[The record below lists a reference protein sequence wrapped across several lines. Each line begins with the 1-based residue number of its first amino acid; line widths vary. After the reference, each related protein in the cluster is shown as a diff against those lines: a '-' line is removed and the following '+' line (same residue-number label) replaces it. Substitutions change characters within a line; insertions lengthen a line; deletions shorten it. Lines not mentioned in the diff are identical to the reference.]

1 MTTTGYLIDFSLP
14 ELFQFLDKGEKT
26 GLLCLDFTID
36 ETSNYQRQYIW
47 FRHGRILASADNLE
61 GKGLISLIGQK
72 GWLTNKIEHY
82 YQSAFQND
90 APLGLSLK
98 SKGLLDAEQ
107 LKMLFYTQVMRKVCD
122 LFQCPNAWFEF
133 QENADL
139 TFAEMTG
146 LSSPGTDLTLAGLR
160 ALRDWTALQPK
171 LPQDNSTLINVCAD
185 QPKIVINKSENQ
197 VWQLSDG
204 KKTIIEIA
212 ENLDLSLE
220 KTREIGFRLIAIGL
234 TEEVPMVALIS
245 EAEAEAEKQ
254 ESEDSN
260 ENNNGLSSSFLSS
273 LMGFLNEV

>member
-1 MTTTGYLIDFSLP
+1 MATTGYLIDFSLP
-14 ELFQFLDKGEKT
+14 ELFQFLDQGEKT

-36 ETSNYQRQYIW
+36 QTSNYQRQYIW

-82 YQSAFQND
+82 YQSAFKND

-122 LFQCPNAWFEF
+122 LFQCANAWFDF
-133 QENADL
+133 QENIEF

-171 LPQDNSTLINVCAD
+171 LPQDNSTLINVCGD
-185 QPKIVINKSENQ
+185 QPKIAINKSENQ

-204 KKTIIEIA
+204 KMTIKQIA
-212 ENLDLSLE
+212 ENLELSLE

-234 TEEVPMVALIS
+234 AEEVPMVSIIS
-245 EAEAEAEKQ
+245 ETNS
-254 ESEDSN
+254 ESLIEESSDSD
-260 ENNNGLSSSFLSS
+260 NNLSDDFLSS
-273 LMGFLNEV
+273 LMGFLSDV

>member
-1 MTTTGYLIDFSLP
+1 MATTGYLIDFSLP
-14 ELFQFLDKGEKT
+14 ELFQFLDQGEKT

-36 ETSNYQRQYIW
+36 ETSNYQHQYIW

-61 GKGLISLIGQK
+61 GKGLISLMGQK
-72 GWLTNKIEHY
+72 GWLTTKVENY
-82 YQSAFQND
+82 YQSVFKHD

-107 LKMLFYTQVMRKVCD
+107 LKMLFYAQVMRKICD

-160 ALRDWTALQPK
+160 ALKDWTALQPK

-185 QPKIVINKSENQ
+185 KPKVTINNSENQ

-204 KKTIIEIA
+204 KITIKKIA
-212 ENLDLSLE
+212 ESLELSTE
-220 KTREIGFRLIAIGL
+220 KTREIAFRLVAIGL
-234 TEEVPMVALIS
+234 VKEVPMVSMMADNNSESLI
-245 EAEAEAEKQ
+245 E
-254 ESEDSN
+254 ESSD
-260 ENNNGLSSSFLSS
+260 NNNLSDDFLSS
-273 LMGFLNEV
+273 LMGFLSDV